1 MQNSDIRN
9 VEDSIKRANFHIEAG
24 KAVDR
29 LRNNKDFKQ
38 IVVEG
43 YFEREAVRLV
53 HLKGAPDM
61 QSDAAQ
67 SSIVKQMDAIAAFS
81 QYLSV
86 TGLHAAMAQNQIVG
100 DQETLAELLYEELN
114 WWAPLE

>member
-1 MQNSDIRN
+1 MQNSDIRII
-9 VEDSIKRANFHIEAG
+9 EDSIKRATAHVESG

-53 HLKGAPDM
+53 HLKGDPNM
-61 QSDAAQ
+61 QSDASQ

-81 QYLSV
+81 QYLSIAV
-86 TGLHAAMAQNQIVG
+86 LHAAMAEKQIAG
-100 DQETLAELLYEELN
+100 DQETLAELLSEDLS
-114 WWAPLE
+114 